1 MLLKICGM
9 REPNNILAVAATIAP
24 QYMGFIFYAPSP
36 RNVTDLLPSVISQL
50 PATIKPTGVFVN
62 ATFKVIDETVSRYQ
76 LKAIQLHGA
85 ESPEFCSKCQE
96 ELSVEVL
103 KAFSVA
109 TTDDLATITDYQD
122 TIDFALLDTKGQNI
136 GGNGVAFDWSILQN
150 YRSSIPFFL
159 SGGIA
164 PDNLAAVRQLSH
176 PQLVGI
182 DVNSK
187 FEISPALK
195 DIEKLKTLLR

>member
-1 MLLKICGM
+1 
-9 REPNNILAVAATIAP
+9 
-24 QYMGFIFYAPSP
+24 
-36 RNVTDLLPSVISQL
+36 
-50 PATIKPTGVFVN
+50 VFVN
-62 ATFKVIDETVSRYQ
+62 ATFKVIDETVRRYQ

-85 ESPEFCSKCQE
+85 ESPEFCLKCKE
-96 ELSVEVL
+96 ELSLEVL

-109 TTDDLATITDYQD
+109 TTDDLATIKDYQA

-150 YRSSIPFFL
+150 YTNNIPFFL

-195 DIEKLKTLLR
+195 DIEKLKTLLS